1 MKQITV
7 GESAGVTSIY
17 WYYFLSFSLIS
28 VIFIISLSNF
38 SYIHNFFVNRAADNT
53 NAPAQ
58 IAAMEKSLVCI

>member
-7 GESAGVTSIY
+7 GESACATSIC
-17 WYYFLSFSLIS
+17 WFFF
-28 VIFIISLSNF
+28 IFFFTFFINF